1 MFAAPQQL
9 VDEYGERLFSLCM
22 HLCRQ
27 RDAAEELYQET
38 WVRVL
43 MKRDSFR
50 EGEPFEPW
58 LTRICV
64 NLYRDSLRRQKLRRF
79 LPLSGV
85 ESTVSHD
92 LASDERLS
100 LLDAVGKLPDK
111 LRIAVVLVYME
122 GRTEQQ
128 AADILGISVSGV
140 KSRLMRA
147 KKLLKEALQDEQD
160 G

>member
-1 MFAAPQQL
+1 M
-9 VDEYGERLFSLCM
+9 
-22 HLCRQ
+22 
-27 RDAAEELYQET
+27 
-38 WVRVL
+38 
-43 MKRDSFR
+43 
-50 EGEPFEPW
+50 
-58 LTRICV
+58 
-64 NLYRDSLRRQKLRRF
+64 
-79 LPLSGV
+79 
-85 ESTVSHD
+85 
-92 LASDERLS
+92 
-100 LLDAVGKLPDK
+100 DAVGKLPDK

>member
-9 VDEYGERLFSLCM
+9 VDEYGERLFGLCM

-27 RDAAEELYQET
+27 RDSAEELYQET

-79 LPLSGV
+79 LPLNGV

-92 LASDERLS
+92 LVSDERLS
-100 LLDAVGKLPDK
+100 LMDAVGKLPDK